1 MEQKE
6 AELERQ
12 MESARTHSDRQL
24 CELRRELSKAYDA
37 NSEAVEKLERKHA
50 EELGEFVAILSRC
63 DGTGVSGSL
72 ICSKL

>member
-50 EELGEFVAILSRC
+50 EELGEFVI
-63 DGTGVSGSL
+63 DPVVTVPTGSL
-72 ICSKL
+72 ICTINLH